1 MKLMYLLSQFLGE
14 LYDNI
19 QLWYVCSGEVFITCF
34 ACMAFFPLDFHLPSF
49 LNNVKM
55 GIVLASINGNLL
67 SVCFYVATSE
77 VLIKSYEFHKVRT

>member
-19 QLWYVCSGEVFITCF
+19 QLWYVCSGEVF
-34 ACMAFFPLDFHLPSF
+34 MAFFPLDFHLPSF

-67 SVCFYVATSE
+67 SVCFYVAISE